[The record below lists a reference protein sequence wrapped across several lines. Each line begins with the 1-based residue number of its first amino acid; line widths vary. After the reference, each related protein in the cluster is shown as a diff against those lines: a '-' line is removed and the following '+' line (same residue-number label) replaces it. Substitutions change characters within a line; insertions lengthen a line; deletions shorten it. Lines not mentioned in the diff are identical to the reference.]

1 MAKIGVLP
9 ERSSPGARARE
20 RTSVNTPNSSP
31 GVSRCARAPRTRGHT
46 LARRHIA
53 SRRGPYLVTGMHP
66 RGESYSQITP
76 PKESGT
82 GFGVR
87 KTRGYAP
94 LGGAHGLG
102 LGDRGEG
109 HGGGDGRH
117 LELSCGYVKSAGV
130 CDDGGRTRSIAELRT
145 NSQSWASLS
154 SLSSTNHDAAF
165 HPLDFQVQLE
175 VRVRFRI
182 EIFRIVES

>member
-1 MAKIGVLP
+1 MNG
-9 ERSSPGARARE
+9 EDRSVAGAVVAGRAR
-20 RTSVNTPNSSP
+20 
-31 GVSRCARAPRTRGHT
+31 PREDVREH
-46 LARRHIA
+46 
-53 SRRGPYLVTGMHP
+53 SELVTGGVAV
-66 RGESYSQITP
+66 RA
-76 PKESGT
+76 GT
-82 GFGVR
+82 TNARTHARAATHRVATWSLSRRRDAPAWRVLLADYATLKKADGVCVR

-130 CDDGGRTRSIAELRT
+130 CDDGGQTRSIAELRT

-154 SLSSTNHDAAF
+154 SRISTNHDAAADRSS
-165 HPLDFQVQLE
+165 LLE

-182 EIFRIVES
+182 EIFRIVE

>member
-1 MAKIGVLP
+1 MAKMGMAKIGVLP

-31 GVSRCARAPRTRGHT
+31 GVSRYARAPRTRGHT

-53 SRRGPYLVTGMHP
+53 SRRGPYLVTERCTRVASLTRRLRH
-66 RGESYSQITP
+66 

-154 SLSSTNHDAAF
+154 SRISTNHDAACTR
-165 HPLDFQVQLE
+165 D
-175 VRVRFRI
+175 RI
-182 EIFRIVES
+182 AYWK

>member
-1 MAKIGVLP
+1 MGMAKIGVLP

-31 GVSRCARAPRTRGHT
+31 GVSRYARAPRTRGHT

-66 RGESYSQITP
+66 WRVLLADYATLKKADGVC
-76 PKESGT
+76 
-82 GFGVR
+82 VR

-154 SLSSTNHDAAF
+154 SRISTNHDAARDRIV
-165 HPLDFQVQLE
+165 LLE
-175 VRVRFRI
+175 ARVRFRI
-182 EIFRIVES
+182 EIFRIREW